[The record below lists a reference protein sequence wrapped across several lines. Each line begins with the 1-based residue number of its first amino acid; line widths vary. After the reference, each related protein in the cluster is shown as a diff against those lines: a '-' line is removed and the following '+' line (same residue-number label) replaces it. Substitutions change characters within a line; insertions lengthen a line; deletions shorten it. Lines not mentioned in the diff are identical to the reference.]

1 LSIFLLR
8 TNSIQ
13 ISLLDSGF
21 AALLANRSTIV
32 EYRKSRPDRMDPQK
46 KASST
51 ADNQKP
57 EHLGATETQSTAIH
71 LPAHGHNASSQHDV
85 SPNPDPV
92 LDYANEHEH
101 SHLHHHKRS
110 VQGRDNEV
118 VYSHGHDVEKS
129 HVPDQ
134 NALDSHHQA
143 HHADGKIAAKSAVA
157 QHDAEKGMASPV
169 LSQEEDDPRSH
180 KASRFYGKWKVFF
193 HAAFLA
199 LMTG

>member
-1 LSIFLLR
+1 MDAQ
-8 TNSIQ
+8 NK
-13 ISLLDSGF
+13 IS
-21 AALLANRSTIV
+21 AA
-32 EYRKSRPDRMDPQK
+32 E
-46 KASST
+46 
-51 ADNQKP
+51 NQKP
-57 EHLGATETQSTAIH
+57 EHLSATEAQSTGIH
-71 LPAHGHNASSQHDV
+71 LPTHGHNASSQHDV

-92 LDYANEHEH
+92 LNYANEHEH

-110 VQGRDNEV
+110 IQGRDNEV

-143 HHADGKIAAKSAVA
+143 RFTEGKVAGTSAVP

-169 LSQEEDDPRSH
+169 SLSQEEDDPRSH
-180 KASRFYGKWKVFF
+180 KASGFYGKWKILF
-193 HAAFLA
+193 HAGFLA